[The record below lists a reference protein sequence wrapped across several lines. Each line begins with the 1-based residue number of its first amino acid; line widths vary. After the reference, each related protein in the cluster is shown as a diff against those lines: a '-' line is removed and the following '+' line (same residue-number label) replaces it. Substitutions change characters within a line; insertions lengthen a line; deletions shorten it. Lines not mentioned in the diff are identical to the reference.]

1 MIKILNKLYF
11 RIFFLFFCIFQ
22 ISSIGYNFF
31 HSVNEFLFFY
41 WWWVFFLIKGKLM
54 DSSAT
59 ASQLIPLERYTTFT
73 DRKGKLKTSVI
84 SVQIVQVRDS

>member
-1 MIKILNKLYF
+1 
-11 RIFFLFFCIFQ
+11 
-22 ISSIGYNFF
+22 
-31 HSVNEFLFFY
+31 
-41 WWWVFFLIKGKLM
+41 M